1 MVAQSAGSCLTD
13 VRSCSQAIAIEMLH
27 VPFGGSLDP
36 EIQWLLFFWLKS
48 CVALEAAC
56 PYFRASAWYHWA
68 SDTTGIEAIQT
79 FPLYMVQSSITQ
91 GK

>member
-1 MVAQSAGSCLTD
+1 LVDAAPMVAQSAGSCLTD

-48 CVALEAAC
+48 CVALEASC
-56 PYFRASAWYHWA
+56 PYSSAKAQY
-68 SDTTGIEAIQT
+68 D
-79 FPLYMVQSSITQ
+79 
-91 GK
+91 